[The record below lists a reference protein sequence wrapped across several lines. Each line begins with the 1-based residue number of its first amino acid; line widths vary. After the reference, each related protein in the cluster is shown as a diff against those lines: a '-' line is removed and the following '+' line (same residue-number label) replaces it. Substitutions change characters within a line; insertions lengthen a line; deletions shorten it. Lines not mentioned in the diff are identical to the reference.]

1 MTRRAF
7 NRLDVDRSHTITVD
21 ELKPLLT
28 DLYHG
33 EPPEKELKRVFAKVA
48 AVAVAA
54 AV

>member
-48 AVAVAA
+48 AAA
-54 AV
+54 AAA